1 MDMATQNKQL
11 MQMTGAGEFSAE
23 GEPLRPFSG

>member
-1 MDMATQNKQL
+1 MDVATQNKPT

-23 GEPLRPFSG
+23 GEPLRPFS